1 MLVSENSPYRGSDFV
16 LNGLPLSRFTGMLAT
31 NSSLRNLWLA
41 RAVSALGDYVYSVAL
56 MWFVYEQ
63 THSALQTGLLFILK
77 FLPEPFVGL
86 YFGVLADRLNRRR
99 LMQFS
104 DLFQMLAMLLL
115 GVLIASGS
123 FHMWHLYVITICA
136 SMAGTLFRIAQTS
149 LIPDLVG
156 RHELVSANALLSV
169 TMQLMRMIGA
179 TLGGILVA
187 IIGVAGTIEI
197 NALSFLVSLAFV
209 QRIRHDKAQ
218 PAASSASAKS
228 VNSEIKEGLNWL
240 VNNKIVLLLMLLG
253 TLANVALAPTN
264 VLPPMLI
271 QREFH
276 GDARMLGWFETSI
289 ALGLLLGG
297 ILVGTLSPKKVGR
310 WFLAGLGLEAVG
322 MLSVAVAP
330 FAWMAYAG
338 NFLLGIG
345 VMVCNIP
352 LSTLMQTLIP
362 DRMRGRVNSMTS
374 IAFNISIPITYGG
387 IGALADVIG
396 AKPSYGLGALLLALC
411 AAIGGMN
418 AGLRSFDL
426 GEGQKAGEANEDA
439 GQAV

>member
-1 MLVSENSPYRGSDFV
+1 LK
-16 LNGLPLSRFTGMLAT
+16 GLPLSRFTGMLAT
-31 NSSLRNLWLA
+31 NSSLRSLWLA
-41 RAVSALGDYVYSVAL
+41 RAVSALGDYGYSVAL

-86 YFGVLADRLNRRR
+86 YFGVLADRLNRKR
-99 LMQFS
+99 LMQIA
-104 DLFQMLAMLLL
+104 DLIQTLAMLLL

-123 FHMWHLYVITICA
+123 FHMWHLYVVTICA

-156 RHELVSANALLSV
+156 RHELVSANALLSA
-169 TMQLMRMIGA
+169 TMQVMRMVGA

-187 IIGVAGTIEI
+187 FVGVAGTIEI
-197 NALSFLVSLAFV
+197 NAASFLVSLVFV
-209 QRIRHDKAQ
+209 QRIRSAPAR
-218 PAASSASAKS
+218 PAASPTSGTS
-228 VNSEIKEGLNWL
+228 VISEIKEGLDWL
-240 VNNKIVLLLMLLG
+240 ATNKIVLLLLLLG

-264 VLPPMLI
+264 VLPSMLI
-271 QREFH
+271 QRDFH

-289 ALGLLLGG
+289 ALGLILGG
-297 ILVGTLSPKKVGR
+297 VLVGTLSPKKVGR
-310 WFLAGLGLEAVG
+310 WFIAGLGLEAVG
-322 MLSVAVAP
+322 MLIVAVTP
-330 FAWMAYAG
+330 FAWMAYGG

-374 IAFNISIPITYGG
+374 ISFNISIPITYGG

-396 AKPSYGLGALLLALC
+396 AKPSYGLGALLLCLC
-411 AAIGGMN
+411 AAMGGMN
-418 AGLRSFDL
+418 AALRSIDL
-426 GEGQKAGEANEDA
+426 SQEAAEEKEDA